1 MRSDGLGMR
10 WHNPGMAKW
19 IPRVVAVAAALLVAM
34 TVAQCALAPTGFGT
48 SCDVYRVRGRL
59 VDAATG
65 QPIAGMWVC
74 PRPEAPGT
82 RPDASAWA
90 PVLQEIATSDRS
102 QRAYEALPPSNRPEP
117 LPDGE
122 ATVFRFGEV
131 ARTGPDGS
139 FEAWINVMGCSAVGG
154 LFPDPPSAS
163 TPPPHPSMRVARAEL
178 LVATAPIAGPWRRT
192 ATPKRFHDPTESM
205 DLGDVRVT
213 LTAPDE
219 DGAAAPASPSAG
231 PR

>member
-1 MRSDGLGMR
+1 
-10 WHNPGMAKW
+10 MAKW
-19 IPRVVAVAAALLVAM
+19 MPRAVAVAVALLVAM

-90 PVLQEIATSDRS
+90 PVVQEIAASDDA
-102 QRAYEALPPSNRPEP
+102 QRAYEALPPSQRPAP
-117 LPDGE
+117 HPDGE
-122 ATVFRFGEV
+122 ALGFRFGEV

-139 FEAWINVMGCSAVGG
+139 FEAWIVVRGCDAVGG
-154 LFPDPPSAS
+154 LFPDPPRAS
-163 TPPPHPSMRVARAEL
+163 TPPPLRSLWVARAER
-178 LVATAPIAGPWRRT
+178 LVATVPIAGSWRRT
-192 ATPKRFHDPTESM
+192 STPERLRDPTESM

-213 LTAPDE
+213 LTAPDA
-219 DGAAAPASPSAG
+219 DGAAAPASPAAG